1 MIIGYVARVAADA
14 ITYAIEHSSTARRDG
29 PARKEKINFDPFL
42 IFASNVVHRSEVKI
56 PAILVSLVYIK
67 RAKEHLFI
75 QSPEWAC
82 ERVFLGA
89 LILANK
95 VSI

>member
-1 MIIGYVARVAADA
+1 MAKVVVDVV
-14 ITYAIEHSSTARRDG
+14 TYGMKNSPVSSRNSSAQKDNVR
-29 PARKEKINFDPFL
+29 FDPFFA
-42 IFASNVVHRSEVKI
+42 FASNVVHRSEVKI
-56 PAILVSLVYIK
+56 PTMLVSLVYIE
-67 RAKEHLFI
+67 RAKHHLFI

-95 VSI
+95 VGI

>member
-1 MIIGYVARVAADA
+1 MVVDVVTHGMK
-14 ITYAIEHSSTARRDG
+14 HSAVSSRNAS
-29 PARKEKINFDPFL
+29 ARKGKLRIDPFL
-42 IFASNVVHRSEVKI
+42 TFASNVVHRSEVKI
-56 PAILVSLVYIK
+56 PAMLVSLVYIQ
-67 RAKEHLFI
+67 RAKQHLFI

-95 VSI
+95 VGI

>member
-1 MIIGYVARVAADA
+1 VARVAFDA
-14 ITYAIEHSSTARRDG
+14 VTHGMEISSTSSRNVA
-29 PARKEKINFDPFL
+29 ARKDKLRFDPFL
-42 IFASNVVHRSEVKI
+42 VFVSNVIHRSEVKV
-56 PAILVSLVYIK
+56 PAILVSLVYIT
-67 RAKEHLFI
+67 RAKDHLFI

-95 VSI
+95 VGI